1 MDNKLNEIRRKIRF
15 LRAEML
21 GAEDNIR
28 KQVNRDEDCSEAA
41 VHLMSMRV
49 VMLGLIGE
57 RNRLGGEE
65 RLLNVDERLKLDVR
79 AAGRKPSNGAP
90 MRFRRKPAP
99 DLIRDGDRSASGKR
113 VPSNIRSPVP
123 MQSQRK
129 RPEAAV
135 SDETIQALRRR
146 IGELDQLARRLD
158 QSGLD
163 NARAQL
169 LLSRKRAELED
180 FINRGPRCQ
189 HRSMVRPQRG

>member
-21 GAEDNIR
+21 SAEDNIR
-28 KQVNRDEDCSEAA
+28 KRVNRNEDCSEAA

-90 MRFRRKPAP
+90 ERFPAKASGFDPGRGPVRVKKTHPVKNPAP
-99 DLIRDGDRSASGKR
+99 RSDSIGTEKTR
-113 VPSNIRSPVP
+113 G
-123 MQSQRK
+123 
-129 RPEAAV
+129 
-135 SDETIQALRRR
+135 RRER
-146 IGELDQLARRLD
+146 
-158 QSGLD
+158 
-163 NARAQL
+163 
-169 LLSRKRAELED
+169 
-180 FINRGPRCQ
+180 
-189 HRSMVRPQRG
+189 